1 MRGPRPYPG
10 RVVQIR
16 VSPTDCMACIDL
28 VKSLEPERPWGALPP
43 GSSFAQCVSFALRVF
58 CESSRL
64 SGTVPT
70 RDGFEF
76 TEMMNMWP
84 DTPGARAQ
92 ARKVDI
98 SRTMERAIGEAGRV
112 PSVGDIR
119 KGQTPAQRRAR
130 GRFEEL
136 AFKKNTT
143 PESWTPAEE
152 EELNWLIRVGDGDV
166 DPLDESQWP
175 AALRTPAAP

>member
-58 CESSRL
+58 CESARL
-64 SGTVPT
+64 SKTVPT
-70 RDGFEF
+70 REGFEF

-84 DTPGARAQ
+84 DTPGAKAQ

-98 SRTMERAIGEAGRV
+98 SRTMERALGEAGRV
-112 PSVGDIR
+112 PNVRDLPRGR
-119 KGQTPAQRRAR
+119 PGQTAAQMRANRRVDELLGKKVATPDSWMPAD
-130 GRFEEL
+130 
-136 AFKKNTT
+136 
-143 PESWTPAEE
+143 E
-152 EELNWLIRVGDGDV
+152 EELKWQIQVGAGEI
-166 DPLDESQWP
+166 DPLDETKWP
-175 AALRTPAAP
+175 AALRP